1 MGMSFNK
8 VQVANIVRQTMDARV
23 NMAIQVLQYI
33 GEQCVNEARN
43 KHKYTDRTG
52 NLSSSIGYVV
62 SNNGKIIGRSDFSV
76 VKEGGEGSSG
86 GLKYAEQLAA
96 EYPKHVVLI
105 VVAGM
110 NYAHYVNNMGLDV
123 LDSAE
128 ILAEKQVPKL
138 LRRLGFTT
146 TK

>member
-1 MGMSFNK
+1 
-8 VQVANIVRQTMDARV
+8 
-23 NMAIQVLQYI
+23 
-33 GEQCVNEARN
+33 
-43 KHKYTDRTG
+43 
-52 NLSSSIGYVV
+52 
-62 SNNGKIIGRSDFSV
+62 V

-86 GLKYAEQLAA
+86 GLKYAKQLAA

-110 NYAHYVNNMGLDV
+110 NYAHYVNNMGLDI